1 MNPAIRHVYIH
12 FPYCLHRC
20 GYCDF
25 ATTVARVVPRERYLQ
40 HILTELEMRAASQQ
54 FAPLET
60 VFFGGGT
67 PSLWGPAAIAAVL
80 DWLNRRAGFAENPEI
95 TLEAN
100 PGALE
105 SGDLAAYATA
115 GITRVS
121 VGIQA
126 LHDARLRAL
135 DRLHD
140 AAAARQTL
148 AQLGDLLATGRLR
161 SANADLIFG
170 VPGQTLL
177 DLRTDVAGILDY
189 GLSHLSA
196 YSLTV
201 ESGTPLAAQV
211 KRGLVARPDDDLQ
224 ATMLDA
230 LPGML
235 APYGLARY
243 EVSNYARPGHP
254 SRHNLAYWT
263 GRYYLAVGVGAHG
276 FLPEPGAVGLRYGN
290 SRKHERWMAAL
301 ANAPRCWRRW
311 FRRASPC
318 RDSRRTRATWKRCI
332 SPGWRAGRESRIP
345 PQPVAGGHA
354 VPPGPDRR
362 HLVAA
367 LFGHW
372 RCPGHREHAR
382 GRPRGGA
389 RGLLEGVEE
398 GLPEGERGDG
408 RGGGRGRGRRKGA
421 LARFSSCCRCCCC
434 CCCC

>member
-1 MNPAIRHVYIH
+1 MNQPIRHVYVH

-25 ATTVARVVPRERYLQ
+25 ATTVAKVIPRERYLQ
-40 HILTELEMRAASQQ
+40 AILTELELRTAFQPL
-54 FAPLET
+54 APLET

-67 PSLWGPAAIAAVL
+67 PSLWGPAAIASVL
-80 DWLNRRAGFAENPEI
+80 DWLNRRAGFAHQPEI

-126 LHDARLRAL
+126 LQDTRLKAL

-140 AAAARQTL
+140 AASARQTL
-148 AQLGDLLATGRLR
+148 AQLGDLLASGRLQ

-177 DLRTDVAGILDY
+177 DLKTDVAGILDY
-189 GLSHLSA
+189 GLHHLSA

-230 LPGML
+230 LPDLL
-235 APYGLARY
+235 APYGLGRY
-243 EVSNYARPGHP
+243 EVSNYARPGHA

-263 GRYYLAVGVGAHG
+263 GRHYLAVGVGAHG
-276 FLPEPGAVGLRYGN
+276 FVPSPAGFGLRYGN
-290 SRKHERWMAAL
+290 TRKHERWLAALQERQLCEDLHEVITAEQHTDERLLTGLRLTAGLDLRALAADLGPERRQRLVQRAQSGLLRGDLWLQDEHLGVQQAAL
-301 ANAPRCWRRW
+301 ARL
-311 FRRASPC
+311 
-318 RDSRRTRATWKRCI
+318 D
-332 SPGWRAGRESRIP
+332 
-345 PQPVAGGHA
+345 
-354 VPPGPDRR
+354 
-362 HLVAA
+362 
-367 LFGHW
+367 
-372 RCPGHREHAR
+372 
-382 GRPRGGA
+382 
-389 RGLLEGVEE
+389 GLIAE
-398 GLPEGERGDG
+398 
-408 RGGGRGRGRRKGA
+408 
-421 LARFSSCCRCCCC
+421 LA
-434 CCCC
+434 

>member
-301 ANAPRCWRRW
+301 AERQLCE
-311 FRRASPC
+311 
-318 RDSRRTRATWKRCI
+318 DL
-332 SPGWRAGRESRIP
+332 RESIDADQHHDERLLTG
-345 PQPVAGGHA
+345 VRLAAGL
-354 VPPGPDRR
+354 D
-362 HLVAA
+362 LT
-367 LFGHW
+367 
-372 RCPGHREHAR
+372 
-382 GRPRGGA
+382 
-389 RGLLEGVEE
+389 
-398 GLPEGERGDG
+398 
-408 RGGGRGRGRRKGA
+408 A
-421 LARFSSCCRCCCC
+421 LARDLGDDRRVALELRARPGVARGDLWCNDGHLGVAPHALGRLDSLIAELA
-434 CCCC
+434 

>member
-1 MNPAIRHVYIH
+1 MNQSIRHVYVH

-20 GYCDF
+20 SYCDF
-25 ATTVARVVPRERYLQ
+25 ATTVARVIPRERYLACT
-40 HILTELEMRAASQQ
+40 LAELQLRSADIE

-67 PSLWGPAAIAAVL
+67 PSLWGPSAIGAVL
-80 DWLNRRAGFAENPEI
+80 DWLHEHAGFAQDPEI

-115 GITRVS
+115 GINRVS

-126 LHDARLRAL
+126 LHDTRLRAL

-140 AAAARQTL
+140 AQAARQTL

-177 DLRTDVAGILDY
+177 DLKSDVAGILDF

-201 ESGTPLAAQV
+201 EPGTPLAAQV
-211 KRGLVARPDDDLQ
+211 ARGLAQRPDDDQQ
-224 ATMLDA
+224 AAMLDL
-230 LPGML
+230 LPDLL

-243 EVSNYARPGHP
+243 EVSNYARPGHV

-276 FLPEPGAVGLRYGN
+276 FVPSAGALGLRYGN
-290 SRKHERWMAAL
+290 TRKHERWLRALGDARLAEDLRETIDAAQHQDERLLTGLRLTRGLDLDAFARDLGDDRRAAL
-301 ANAPRCWRRW
+301 EL
-311 FRRASPC
+311 RA
-318 RDSRRTRATWKRCI
+318 AT
-332 SPGWRAGRESRIP
+332 
-345 PQPVAGGHA
+345 
-354 VPPGPDRR
+354 
-362 HLVAA
+362 A
-367 LFGHW
+367 L
-372 RCPGHREHAR
+372 R
-382 GRPRGGA
+382 
-389 RGLLEGVEE
+389 
-398 GLPEGERGDG
+398 RGDLWLRDEHLGVSPRALG
-408 RGGGRGRGRRKGA
+408 RLDRLIA
-421 LARFSSCCRCCCC
+421 EVA
-434 CCCC
+434 

>member
-1 MNPAIRHVYIH
+1 MNQAVRHVYVH

-25 ATTVARVVPRERYLQ
+25 ATTVARVIPRERYLQ
-40 HILTELEMRAASQQ
+40 QILTELELRTADQPL
-54 FAPLET
+54 APLET

-80 DWLNRRAGFAENPEI
+80 AWLQQRAGFAQEPEI

-105 SGDLAAYATA
+105 SGDLAAYAAA
-115 GITRVS
+115 GINRVS

-126 LHDARLRAL
+126 LQDTRLRAL

-148 AQLGDLLATGRLR
+148 AQLGELLAQGRLR

-170 VPGQTLL
+170 VPGQTML
-177 DLRTDVAGILDY
+177 DLRADVAGILDY

-201 ESGTPLAAQV
+201 EAGTPLAAQV
-211 KRGLVARPDDDLQ
+211 KRGLAARPDDDLQ
-224 ATMLDA
+224 AAMLDA
-230 LPGML
+230 LPALL

-243 EVSNYARPGHP
+243 EVSNYARPGHA

-276 FLPEPGAVGLRYGN
+276 FLPQPGAIGVRYGN
-290 SRKHERWMAAL
+290 TRKHEAWLRALAAGILGEDLRETIDADQHQDERLLTGLRLNAGLDLQALAADLGDDRRLALLQRAAPALARGDLWLRDGHLGVMPAAL
-301 ANAPRCWRRW
+301 ARL
-311 FRRASPC
+311 
-318 RDSRRTRATWKRCI
+318 DSLIA
-332 SPGWRAGRESRIP
+332 E
-345 PQPVAGGHA
+345 
-354 VPPGPDRR
+354 
-362 HLVAA
+362 
-367 LFGHW
+367 
-372 RCPGHREHAR
+372 
-382 GRPRGGA
+382 
-389 RGLLEGVEE
+389 
-398 GLPEGERGDG
+398 
-408 RGGGRGRGRRKGA
+408 
-421 LARFSSCCRCCCC
+421 LA
-434 CCCC
+434 

>member
-1 MNPAIRHVYIH
+1 MNPAIRHVYVH

-25 ATTVARVVPRERYLQ
+25 ATTVARVIPRERYLQ
-40 HILTELEMRAASQQ
+40 HILAELELRAQSLH

-67 PSLWGPAAIAAVL
+67 PSLWGPAAIGAVL
-80 DWLNRRAGFAENPEI
+80 AWLNRRAGFAQDPEI

-105 SGDLAAYATA
+105 SGDLAAYAAA

-126 LHDARLRAL
+126 LQDSRLRAL

-140 AAAARQTL
+140 AASAHQTL
-148 AQLGDLLATGRLR
+148 AQLGDLLASGRLK

-177 DLRTDVAGILDY
+177 DLRADVAGILAY

-201 ESGTPLAAQV
+201 EAGTPLAAQV
-211 KRGLVARPDDDLQ
+211 RRGQALRPDDDLQ

-230 LPGML
+230 LPGLL
-235 APYGLARY
+235 APFGLARY
-243 EVSNYARPGHP
+243 EVSNYARPGHA

-276 FLPEPGAVGLRYGN
+276 FVPQPGALGLRYGN
-290 SRKHERWMAAL
+290 SRKHEAWQRAL
-301 ANAPRCWRRW
+301 AQQQLSEDLRETIDAGQHQDERLLTGLRLTAGLDLAAFAVDLGDARRQALQL
-311 FRRASPC
+311 RA
-318 RDSRRTRATWKRCI
+318 
-332 SPGWRAGRESRIP
+332 
-345 PQPVAGGHA
+345 QPAIG
-354 VPPGPDRR
+354 
-362 HLVAA
+362 
-367 LFGHW
+367 
-372 RCPGHREHAR
+372 
-382 GRPRGGA
+382 
-389 RGLLEGVEE
+389 
-398 GLPEGERGDG
+398 RGDLWLHDEHLG
-408 RGGGRGRGRRKGA
+408 VVPHA
-421 LARFSSCCRCCCC
+421 LARLDSLIAELA
-434 CCCC
+434 

>member
-1 MNPAIRHVYIH
+1 MNPAIRHVYVH

-25 ATTVARVVPRERYLQ
+25 ATTVARVIPRERYLAQ
-40 HILTELEMRAASQQ
+40 ILTELEIRGVDQE
-54 FAPLET
+54 FAPLES

-67 PSLWGPAAIAAVL
+67 PSLWGPQAIAAVL
-80 DWLNRRAGFAENPEI
+80 NWLERRAGFTEAVEI

-115 GITRVS
+115 GINRVS

-140 AAAARQTL
+140 AESARQTL
-148 AQLGDLLATGRLR
+148 AQLERLLAAGRLR

-224 ATMLDA
+224 ATMLDT
-230 LPGML
+230 LPDLL
-235 APYGLARY
+235 APYGLTRY
-243 EVSNYARPGHP
+243 EVSNYARPGHA
-254 SRHNLAYWT
+254 SQHNLAYWT

-276 FLPEPGAVGLRYGN
+276 FLPRAGAVGLRYGN
-290 SRKHERWMAAL
+290 TRKHEIWLRAL
-301 ANAPRCWRRW
+301 AQRELAEDLRESIDLDQHQDERLLTGLRLSAGLDLRAFAVDLGDRRREDLL
-311 FRRASPC
+311 RRAQ
-318 RDSRRTRATWKRCI
+318 
-332 SPGWRAGRESRIP
+332 PGI
-345 PQPVAGGHA
+345 
-354 VPPGPDRR
+354 
-362 HLVAA
+362 
-367 LFGHW
+367 
-372 RCPGHREHAR
+372 AR
-382 GRPRGGA
+382 GDFWMRDEH
-389 RGLLEGVEE
+389 LGVS
-398 GLPEGERGDG
+398 PP
-408 RGGGRGRGRRKGA
+408 A
-421 LARFSSCCRCCCC
+421 LARLDRLIAELA
-434 CCCC
+434 